1 MTSLTAR
8 PAARPRGLRRWVFPW
23 TVGFQRSWLSAD
35 LVAGIALGVVMI
47 PQGMAYAELAGV
59 PAVAGLYATMAAII
73 GYAILGSSRQLV
85 VGPDSSTSTLVAAA
99 LLSIVGAAAAPEQ
112 ILAGAAFMAVVA
124 GVLLLIGGVVKAG
137 IIANFLSKPVLVGYL
152 NALALTIIIKQ
163 LPKILGYK
171 VEAENL
177 IAATIELIAKLPK
190 TVPLS
195 VLVGVGCLLIIFAF
209 KRWIPKIPG
218 ALVAVVVATIVS
230 AVFNFEAMGLK
241 VVGVVP
247 SGLPSFSFPQIDFA
261 DLGLYLLP
269 AFAIALMGFA
279 DTAVASELFADRN
292 KYEVDA
298 DRDLYGLGAASLL
311 SGLFG
316 GFAVSASDSRTAVAD
331 NAGGKSQVA
340 NLVGAG
346 VIALILLFF
355 SRILQPL
362 PSAALGAVVISAGLT
377 LFDFQTFRRA
387 WKQRRSDFWI
397 GLIAFGGAAVLGLL
411 PGIIIAVLL
420 SLWNVLTAGA
430 KTELAVL
437 SRSDVGNVWR
447 NVKRHPEGYLVPGL
461 SVIRWES
468 GLFFGNSR
476 GFARQ
481 VKALVTQATPKPQWL
496 VFDAEATGDAD
507 FTATT
512 MLEELV
518 KTLTGQGVTFAIA
531 EPNGRMLE
539 SLRRSGIESLVGP
552 ERVFPSVDAALKA
565 YLAEHPSATAQR
577 GAAVEAS

>member
-1 MTSLTAR
+1 MTSATV
-8 PAARPRGLRRWVFPW
+8 PSTTRPRGLRRWVLPW
-23 TVGFQRSWLSAD
+23 TAGFQRSWLSAD

-99 LLSIVGAAAAPEQ
+99 LLSIVGAGAAPDQ
-112 ILAGAAFMAVVA
+112 ILAGAAFMAIVA
-124 GVLLLIGGVVKAG
+124 GILLLIGGVVKAG
-137 IIANFLSKPVLVGYL
+137 VIANFLSKPVLVGYL

-171 VEAENL
+171 VEADNL
-177 IAATIELIAKLPK
+177 IPATIELVRKLPQ

-195 VLVGVGCLLIIFAF
+195 LAVGAGCLAIIFIF

-230 AVFNFEAMGLK
+230 AVFGFEAMGLK

-247 SGLPSFSFPQIDFA
+247 SGLPSMSFPRIDLA
-261 DLGLYLLP
+261 DLGLYIFP

-355 SRILQPL
+355 SGILKPL

-377 LFDFQTFRRA
+377 LFDFKTFRRA
-387 WKQRRSDFWI
+387 WKQQRSDFWI
-397 GLIAFGGAAVLGLL
+397 GIIAFVGAAVLGLL

-420 SLWNVLTAGA
+420 SLWNVLMAGA
-430 KTELAVL
+430 NTQLVVL

-447 NVKRHPEGYLVPGL
+447 NVKRQPEGYFVPGL
-461 SVIRWES
+461 TVVRWES

-481 VKALVTQATPKPQWL
+481 VKALVAQANPKPAWV
-496 VFDAEATGDAD
+496 VFDAEATGDVD
-507 FTATT
+507 FTGTT
-512 MLEELV
+512 MLEELIG
-518 KTLTGQGVTFAIA
+518 TLRGQGVTFAVA
-531 EPNGRMLE
+531 EPSGRLHD
-539 SLRRSGIESLVGP
+539 SLHRAGIDSLLGAD
-552 ERVFPSVDAALKA
+552 RIFPSVDAALKG
-565 YLAEHPSATAQR
+565 YLVEHPTVSAQR
-577 GAAVEAS
+577 GAPAQAA